1 MHTLLFLA
9 ERVERGGGNSNTMVV
24 LIILGAVVVAILGRL
39 VTHSMDRNRIAK
51 YATEQ
56 GWELL
61 ACQWKLFGPGWFGNS
76 RERIYSI
83 TYRDGQG
90 QTRSA
95 FAKTSALAGVYLTQD
110 QVQG

>member
-1 MHTLLFLA
+1 MLHLLA
-9 ERVERGGGNSNTMVV
+9 ERVEHAQRGTSGGVV
-24 LIILGAVVVAILGRL
+24 IAWVIGLAVLAVLGRF
-39 VTHSMDRNRIAK
+39 VTHSLDRSRIAK
-51 YATEQ
+51 YAQQQ
-56 GWELL
+56 GWELID
-61 ACQWKLFGPGWFGNS
+61 CRWKLLGPGWFGNS